1 MGKALMIGLLLGG
14 LLLAGC
20 TTPVSPARQ
29 VWCDHNQARRPSA
42 LVVAAMSRPE
52 LDEVNAYNG
61 KGRQM
66 VRVEAVMIQEFLD
79 ALGIKAPVVVAGLSG
94 GILRALSRH
103 RYKVREMVASPI
115 CGALAAAYLTL
126 PVVHYIRAG
135 LPVPSPDDDTTTL
148 AAAFLIGVSAMWIS
162 DIVFE
167 VVVRRFKP
175 EKEE

>member
-1 MGKALMIGLLLGG
+1 MNEWFDLLGIKG
-14 LLLAGC
+14 
-20 TTPVSPARQ
+20 P
-29 VWCDHNQARRPSA
+29 
-42 LVVAAMSRPE
+42 VVAAG
-52 LDEVNAYNG
+52 L
-61 KGRQM
+61 
-66 VRVEAVMIQEFLD
+66 
-79 ALGIKAPVVVAGLSG
+79 AGG
-94 GILRALSRH
+94 VLRALSRH

-126 PVVHYIRAG
+126 PVVHYFRATG
-135 LPVPSPDDDTTTL
+135 LPVPSSDDDTTTL

>member
-1 MGKALMIGLLLGG
+1 
-14 LLLAGC
+14 
-20 TTPVSPARQ
+20 
-29 VWCDHNQARRPSA
+29 
-42 LVVAAMSRPE
+42 
-52 LDEVNAYNG
+52 
-61 KGRQM
+61 M
-66 VRVEAVMIQEFLD
+66 VRMEAVMIQEFLD

>member
-1 MGKALMIGLLLGG
+1 
-14 LLLAGC
+14 
-20 TTPVSPARQ
+20 
-29 VWCDHNQARRPSA
+29 
-42 LVVAAMSRPE
+42 
-52 LDEVNAYNG
+52 
-61 KGRQM
+61 
-66 VRVEAVMIQEFLD
+66 MIQELLD

-126 PVVHYIRAG
+126 PVVLYIRAG
-135 LPVPSPDDDTTTL
+135 LAIPANDDTTTL

-175 EKEE
+175 EKEEWPEKEE